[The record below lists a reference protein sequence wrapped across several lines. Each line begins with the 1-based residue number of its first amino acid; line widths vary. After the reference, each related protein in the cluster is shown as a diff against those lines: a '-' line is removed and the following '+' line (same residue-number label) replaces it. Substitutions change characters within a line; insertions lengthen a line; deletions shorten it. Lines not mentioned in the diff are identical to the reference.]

1 MTDFQIFIKALIV
14 SVLST
19 VIMMLFTVS
28 IRLNVDDGAWFIY
41 QQVTFWGISIESQI
55 KKNRKL

>member
-19 VIMMLFTVS
+19 VLLNLFTDL
-28 IRLNVDDGAWFIY
+28 IGLNTEVGTWFIY
-41 QQVTFWGISIESQI
+41 QQVVFWGSSIESQI
-55 KKNRKL
+55 KKKK